1 MQGERLVKDDDISS
15 GLKMLTAL
23 KATVVSTVVACLMIF
38 FGGLYVAA
46 SSQDSLIAED
56 SRRQFR
62 ALVELY
68 CMQLASHVRDYT
80 NWTEAVQKLAVEPD
94 AVWWKDNAGDFAVS
108 GFKLD
113 HSLYVTGQDRILFH
127 SSAAKDGSGIELSPS
142 LQALIGEARAKPRT
156 ADAEEA
162 VAVGYIELD
171 GDIMMAAAAT
181 LASTEEKFNIPD
193 ENATLVFARRLE
205 GKVLENIGRLMA
217 VEKIAVGKL
226 QDSSHPVELLVALH
240 DGTSWGVASWE
251 PPTPGVSILK
261 KLLPLAAIFL
271 LAIGGGMAYAQA
283 RSRKLKEKMLLE
295 EDQLATA
302 KSRATEILSTAAHG
316 IFGVDREGVIQYVNA
331 GAVNISGY
339 AANEL
344 IGRSIYRIVAETIA
358 TSLSAVDSTSP
369 VQRAMSHNV
378 TVEGEVTKFRR
389 KDGVVYYIKFT
400 VVPTMQDEQVV
411 GAVVSFVDVT
421 SQVEASKKLREQQTY
436 DPLTRLYS
444 RKFFF
449 DSLSKKI
456 NDLRGAGAMAVVL
469 LDLDNFKQINDSLGY
484 AAGDLLLKK
493 VSDRIQASAK
503 KTAWIARIGADDFLI
518 ALPEERER
526 SGARGEVQ
534 RIIEHVSGRYVLD
547 GAEAWVSVSAGV
559 AVYPEDG
566 QEPTELLHNAELA
579 MRSARQLG
587 PNSLQFFSRDLV
599 ERRKR
604 AYALERELR
613 SAIAEGQLRVEY
625 QPIVR
630 TSSGE
635 VSHLEALLR
644 WSSPTLGPI
653 SPAEFIPIAEDSG
666 LIADVGN
673 WVFDTCCR
681 QLRTWCDAGI
691 QISVAIN
698 VSSQQVPDKLPVS
711 KIQHLLEVHG
721 VSGDQILIEIT
732 ESVLISSPVDFKKW
746 LLEVKALGIRVML
759 DDFGT
764 GYSSLAYLSQ
774 YKIDGLKIDKTFVSR
789 IDTHEDDRLLIG
801 SILSMAHSLGLTVTA
816 EGVETASQ
824 MDWLAEN
831 RCDYLQGYLFAKP
844 LSDGGVVAYLQGTS
858 EEQSRLAL
866 PYRMAK

>member
-1 MQGERLVKDDDISS
+1 MQDTRPVENVDPSP
-15 GLKMLTAL
+15 GLRMLTTL
-23 KATVVSTVVACLMIF
+23 KVAVVTTVVACLAIF
-38 FGGLYVAA
+38 SAGLYVAA
-46 SSQDSLIAED
+46 SSQDKLVAED

-62 ALVELY
+62 GLAELY
-68 CMQLASHVRDYT
+68 GMQLASHVRDYS
-80 NWTEAVQKLAVEPD
+80 NWTEAVQKLAIEPD
-94 AVWWKDNAGDFAVS
+94 PVWWKDNAGDFAVN

-113 HSLYVTGQDRILFH
+113 HSLFVTGQNQLLFH
-127 SSAAKDGSGIELSPS
+127 SAADKGGPKIELTPS
-142 LQALIGEARAKPRT
+142 LQALIESARAKPRT

-171 GDIMMAAAAT
+171 GAIMMAAAAT
-181 LASTEEKFNIPD
+181 LASTEDNLTIPD

-205 GKVLENIGRLMA
+205 GKVLDNIGRLMA

-226 QDSSHPVELLVALH
+226 QDMSHPVELPVALL
-240 DGTSWGVASWE
+240 DGAPWGVVSWE

-261 KLLPLAAIFL
+261 KLLPLAVIFM
-271 LAIGGGMAYAQA
+271 LAIGGGMAYAQV
-283 RSRKLKEKMLLE
+283 RSRKLKERMLAE

-344 IGRSIYRIVAETIA
+344 IGRSVYRMVAETMA
-358 TSLSAVDSTSP
+358 GSRPVADGASP
-369 VQRAMSHNV
+369 VEEAMTKNV
-378 TVEGEVTKFRR
+378 TVQGGVTKFRR
-389 KDGVVYYIKFT
+389 KDGAIYYIKFT
-400 VVPTMQDEQVV
+400 VAPTLQDDRVV
-411 GAVVSFVDVT
+411 GAVVSFVDVS
-421 SQVEASKKLREQQTY
+421 SQVEANKKLREQQTY

-444 RKFFF
+444 RKFFVEA
-449 DSLSKKI
+449 LARKI
-456 NDLRGAGAMAVVL
+456 NDTRGPAVLTVIL
-469 LDLDNFKQINDSLGY
+469 LDLDNFKQINDSFGY

-493 VSDRIQASAK
+493 VSDRIQASAT

-526 SGARGEVQ
+526 SGVRGEVQ

-559 AVYPEDG
+559 SVYPEDG
-566 QEPTELLHNAELA
+566 EEPTELLHNAELA

-587 PNSLQFFSRDLV
+587 PNNLEFFSRDLV

-604 AYALERELR
+604 AYALESELR
-613 SAIAEGQLRVEY
+613 SAIAEDQLRVEY
-625 QPIVR
+625 QPIVL
-630 TSSGE
+630 TSTGE

-644 WSSPTLGPI
+644 WNSPSLGPI

-666 LIADVGN
+666 LIADIGN
-673 WVFDTCCR
+673 WVFEECCR
-681 QLRTWCDAGI
+681 QVRAWRDDGL
-691 QISVAIN
+691 QLSVAIN
-698 VSSQQVPDKLPVS
+698 VSSQQVPDKLPAS
-711 KIQHLLEVHG
+711 KIRQLLDDHG

-746 LLEVKALGIRVML
+746 LLEVKALGIRVVL

-801 SILSMAHSLGLTVTA
+801 SILSMAHSLGLAVTA

-831 RCDYLQGYLFAKP
+831 RCDYLQGYLFARP
-844 LSDGGVVAYLQGTS
+844 LSRGGVTTYLQGAS
-858 EEQSRLAL
+858 LQFL
-866 PYRMAK
+866 PRTVGSLE